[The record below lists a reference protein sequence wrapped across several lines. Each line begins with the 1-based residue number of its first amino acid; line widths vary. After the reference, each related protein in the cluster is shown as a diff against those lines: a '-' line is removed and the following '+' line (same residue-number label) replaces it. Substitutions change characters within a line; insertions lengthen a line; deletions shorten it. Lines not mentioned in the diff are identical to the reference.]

1 MNEVEAIEIGRE
13 AILTMLKVAAPI
25 MIMALIVGLAI
36 ALFQAL
42 TSIQEMTL
50 TFVPKIVAIL
60 VVLAVASPFMYQSMN
75 TSIGGLPAKPPNR
88 TPVRSIPQS

>member
-25 MIMALIVGLAI
+25 MVMALIVGLAV

-50 TFVPKIVAIL
+50 TFVPKIVVMFIS
-60 VVLAVASPFMYQSMN
+60 VLLFLPYIMTTLTGFTHFIFDRIVAM
-75 TSIGGLPAKPPNR
+75 G
-88 TPVRSIPQS
+88 